1 MADDTEGRE
10 FNAQLVEM
18 ASKVIQEWEQNH
30 PKIVSQ
36 IGQELVRKID
46 TIPYTEMLTL
56 VSDFISTIS
65 TQNDGFST
73 SWHNLKSN

>member
-1 MADDTEGRE
+1 MANDTEGKE
-10 FNAQLVEM
+10 FNGQLVEM

-30 PKIVSQ
+30 PKIVNQ

-56 VSDFISTIS
+56 VSDFISTVS
-65 TQNDGFST
+65 TAERRFQYLLAQLES
-73 SWHNLKSN
+73 

>member
-1 MADDTEGRE
+1 MEGKE

-30 PKIVSQ
+30 PKIVNQ

-56 VSDFISTIS
+56 VSDFISTVS
-65 TQNDGFST
+65 TAERRFQY
-73 SWHNLKSN
+73 LLAQLEK